1 MQPINRL
8 FVMVR
13 ITNESFIF
21 ERLGHR
27 GAFGIMKL
35 KVKPQIKKIALLK
48 KVVDRS
54 VDYPLIDK

>member
-27 GAFGIMKL
+27 GALGIMKL
-35 KVKPQIKKIALLK
+35 KVKPADQENCFIKEG
-48 KVVDRS
+48 RG
-54 VDYPLIDK
+54 